1 MRLLLIRHAAP
12 VDDARGRCYGK
23 LDIGLS
29 SEGERQAQELVRSLS
44 GVELDAVVSSPARR
58 AVDTARPLA
67 RTRGLEIAVFD
78 DLRELDFGELEGMTY
93 DEIAATRP
101 ELYARWMAEPT
112 SVRFPGG
119 EGYVDLG
126 RRAAAAVASLRAT
139 YPDRT
144 VAVVTHG
151 GVVRAVV
158 AGLLAV
164 PPEHI
169 FRLGVDHASLTVVE
183 WIAGEPVVQS
193 LNSQALSKREG
204 YDRAA
209 VAERST

>member
-1 MRLLLIRHAAP
+1 M
-12 VDDARGRCYGK
+12 
-23 LDIGLS
+23 S
-29 SEGERQAQELVRSLS
+29 SKSL
-44 GVELDAVVSSPARR
+44 
-58 AVDTARPLA
+58 
-67 RTRGLEIAVFD
+67 
-78 DLRELDFGELEGMTY
+78 TY